1 MIKQKYQSVLDLGTE
16 LNIQNGDVSEE
27 NGVLKIKGTAK
38 TQYEKNIIW
47 DEIKAVGGQNPS
59 DIKADIKVS
68 DESVYHRH
76 TVKSG
81 ETLGK
86 IARHYYGDPMK
97 YKQIFQANSDILK
110 NPDLI
115 YPNQEL
121 VISNYKT
128 NKIKADNL
136 GLYFII
142 EINLLNP

>member
-97 YKQIFQANSDILK
+97 YKQIFQANSYILK

-121 VISNYKT
+121 VIP
-128 NKIKADNL
+128 NL
-136 GLYFII
+136 
-142 EINLLNP
+142 

>member
-1 MIKQKYQSVLDLGTE
+1 MMKQKYQSVLDLGTK

-47 DEIKAVGGQNPS
+47 DEIKVVGGQNPS
-59 DIKADIKVS
+59 DIQADIRVS

-86 IARHYYGDPMK
+86 IAKHYYGDPMK
-97 YKQIFQANSDILK
+97 YKQIFQANTNILK

-115 YPNQEL
+115 HPNQEL
-121 VISNYKT
+121 VIPK
-128 NKIKADNL
+128 L
-136 GLYFII
+136 
-142 EINLLNP
+142 

>member
-68 DESVYHRH
+68 DESVYQRH

-121 VISNYKT
+121 VIP
-128 NKIKADNL
+128 NL
-136 GLYFII
+136 
-142 EINLLNP
+142 

>member
-1 MIKQKYQSVLDLGTE
+1 MIKQKYQSVLDLGTK

-86 IARHYYGDPMK
+86 IAKHYYGDPMK

-115 YPNQEL
+115 NPNQEL
-121 VISNYKT
+121 VIPK
-128 NKIKADNL
+128 L
-136 GLYFII
+136 
-142 EINLLNP
+142 

>member
-1 MIKQKYQSVLDLGTE
+1 VLDLGTK

-47 DEIKAVGGQNPS
+47 DEIKVVGGQNPS
-59 DIKADIKVS
+59 DIQADIRVS

-86 IARHYYGDPMK
+86 IAKHYYGDPMK
-97 YKQIFQANSDILK
+97 YKQIFQANTNILK

-115 YPNQEL
+115 HPNQEL
-121 VISNYKT
+121 VIPK
-128 NKIKADNL
+128 L
-136 GLYFII
+136 
-142 EINLLNP
+142 

>member
-68 DESVYHRH
+68 DESVCHRH

-86 IARHYYGDPMK
+86 IAKHYYGDPMK

-115 YPNQEL
+115 HPNQEL
-121 VISNYKT
+121 VIPK
-128 NKIKADNL
+128 L
-136 GLYFII
+136 
-142 EINLLNP
+142 

>member
-86 IARHYYGDPMK
+86 IAKQYYGNASK
-97 YKQIFQANSDILK
+97 YQAIFKANSDILK

-115 YPNQEL
+115 YPDQEL
-121 VISNYKT
+121 I
-128 NKIKADNL
+128 IPNL
-136 GLYFII
+136 
-142 EINLLNP
+142 

>member
-1 MIKQKYQSVLDLGTE
+1 MIKQKYKSVLDLGTK

-59 DIKADIKVS
+59 DIQADIRVS

-86 IARHYYGDPMK
+86 IAKHYYGDPMK
-97 YKQIFQANSDILK
+97 YKQIFQANTNILK

-115 YPNQEL
+115 HPNQEL
-121 VISNYKT
+121 VIPK
-128 NKIKADNL
+128 L
-136 GLYFII
+136 
-142 EINLLNP
+142 